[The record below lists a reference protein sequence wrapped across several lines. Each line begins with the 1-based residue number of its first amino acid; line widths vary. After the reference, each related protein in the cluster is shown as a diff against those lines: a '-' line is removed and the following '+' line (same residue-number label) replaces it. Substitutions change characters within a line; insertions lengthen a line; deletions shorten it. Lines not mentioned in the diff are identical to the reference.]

1 MHRPKQFAQM
11 ESEAERRRKTRSL
24 RASLLKRGWLR
35 ENKQNGLTSWG
46 TERDGK
52 RASKVREGQ
61 SAGKMT
67 KWTEQGGR
75 GRGKG
80 RKLDHQVTER
90 EREAATTTPNLAL
103 YWKTKWLLNREKHW
117 KLKIVCFVIF
127 PFLCAFAFQ
136 PEHIKSL
143 GCRKLIQ
150 CFLIISINDLNTKKV
165 RTKGK

>member
-11 ESEAERRRKTRSL
+11 ESEAQRRRKTRSL
-24 RASLLKRGWLR
+24 RASLLKRGCLEKTSKMDWQAEPLR
-35 ENKQNGLTSWG
+35 GMEREQAKWEKDRVLVKWQNGQ
-46 TERDGK
+46 
-52 RASKVREGQ
+52 SKVGEGE
-61 SAGKMT
+61 ARVENWTT
-67 KWTEQGGR
+67 KWQ
-75 GRGKG
+75 
-80 RKLDHQVTER
+80 R

-150 CFLIISINDLNTKKV
+150 CFLIISVNDLNTKKV
-165 RTKGK
+165 RTNSK